1 MTVTQ
6 AVEDLVRASVGLSD
20 AQLGRPWAWRD
31 YDEEGL
37 RFALLTAHHL
47 LRDLAAA
54 LEAERS
60 LSGPPSHA
68 QRILAQFHDA
78 YRDLTGVLAG
88 AREDELDRAPAEGE
102 WPLRTVIE
110 HVLGAEWT
118 FRNIIRQAIARHR
131 RGEAPRPDTDE
142 EIAALGER
150 PKPTGARPD
159 VLETLF
165 RSHVAVLRELG
176 DIRDDELETPSHFW
190 ESEPYPVRFRL
201 HRFEA
206 HLRQHTV
213 QVETTLAGIGHS
225 PSEAERLVRRLHVAL
240 GGVESATLGPGGAEA
255 AERTAA
261 AIAAL
266 AKEVAALP

>member
-1 MTVTQ
+1 MTVTG

-31 YDEEGL
+31 YAEEGL

-60 LSGPPSHA
+60 LSGPPPSHA

-88 AREDELDRAPAEGE
+88 VREDELDRAPAEGE

-110 HVLGAEWT
+110 HVLGAEFV
-118 FRNIIRQAIARHR
+118 FRHVIASAIGMRR
-131 RGEAPRPDTDE
+131 RGETVRALTRE
-142 EIAALGER
+142 ERAALGDPPE
-150 PKPTGARPD
+150 PAGAKRD
-159 VLETLF
+159 VLEALF

-176 DIRDDELETPSHFW
+176 DIRDDELETPSYFW

-213 QVETTLAGIGHS
+213 QVEKTLAGIGHS

-240 GGVESATLGPGGAEA
+240 AGVESAGPVGAA

-261 AIAAL
+261 AIADL
-266 AKEVAALP
+266 AREVAVAS